1 MRVQR
6 ESRRRQREQHDTLE
20 ERWGAAGAAHL
31 RLIAAMRGEGAQYRP
46 RRLAATKR
54 DLEDVRALGA
64 DDSEDDLGTVAKASG
79 HAQLDTDLLETE
91 AEPA

>member
-6 ESRRRQREQHDTLE
+6 ESKRRQREQHDTLE

-31 RLIAAMRGEGAQYRP
+31 RLIAAMREKGTQYRP

-54 DLEDVRALGA
+54 DLEDVCALGGA
-64 DDSEDDLGTVAKASG
+64 DSEDDLGTVANAPG
-79 HAQLDTDLLETE
+79 HAELDTDVLETE